1 MDWIDL
7 IGRAEFLRQLFP
19 QAPSLQGLRL
29 FEVDLHQ
36 DGPRVL
42 LRFDLRAFPEHP
54 PAKWVKDQ
62 ANRVQVRL
70 LGVGVRA
77 LEVRGW
83 TANNIVDIEVAAA
96 PPTGRRFVARG
107 AGFSLEAVFEHL
119 ELTGVSA
126 YCSTEA

>member
-29 FEVDLHQ
+29 FEVNLHQ

-42 LRFDLRAFPEHP
+42 LRFDLKAFPEHP
-54 PAKWVKDQ
+54 PAKWVKE

-70 LGVGVRA
+70 LGVGVQS
-77 LEVRGW
+77 LQIQGW
-83 TANNIVDIEVAAA
+83 TANNIVDLEVEAAS
-96 PPTGRRFVARG
+96 PKGRRFVARG
-107 AGFSLEAVFEHL
+107 AGFSLEAVFDSL